1 MSFDSNSSD
10 QSFISIPSST
20 ASFHSMDNPT
30 RGNFRPN
37 IRAGALALERIQ
49 EVSADIEQQRTD
61 RRPVEEPFGWAEMA
75 GPACKLAREA
85 LNRYRDH
92 KKNSRRH
99 EHTQWETRR
108 NEDTKPS
115 HWDAKRDQGTG
126 RVDTSKIP
134 MRKYKDD
141 NPALRLLA
149 EHQERQRT
157 KRIKE
162 LKREGTTSFEFPGTP
177 LPAYAPKYKIPEDIY
192 EELEFKRLNDRLYTG
207 YHSDPEAARLMC
219 QPGKAYPSL
228 PQEDYDYVQFGGIR
242 KWAQGADEPKNKRK
256 IFRKRLSPPPP
267 TDTDDDSDENYAK
280 IAPRSPRPV
289 LRLRGGAGSSSGSP
303 SGTPST
309 IDRKRKQT
317 EGNDFNDHEL
327 LGEKRLQRAKTSTRI
342 CATMDDKPG
351 MDATQ
356 IRLYLSECREIDG
369 EFNVV
374 LNSEKEKKKISVKSF
389 NDLQAIR
396 LRYQD
401 LVDDLIAENSLLAGR
416 LMEART
422 HKPYVGIKQQK
433 ATALAAELASKPKKP
448 AMAGAPVAGGS
459 KPTKTMT
466 YAERVRFREPITTDT
481 EATATSDQ
489 FTVVRRKKNRKPKN
503 KKQHLTSGTDS
514 GTETRSKVKPDVL
527 QKKAKAERLKKI
539 EPPKTFTV
547 GVGTSTVGDVKK
559 TLWSDLL
566 KKLDA
571 PNIVSTRVMPKE
583 VLASTLA
590 IQNSV
595 LGLSSEEAIEGIEPS
610 FKRGPPNKETVHW
623 VCLVKPEVMSKIAG
637 KKVFLGMSCCRIT
650 EYFDYNQCFKCL
662 QYGHR
667 EKFCVSMFTACYHCA
682 EKSHTGK
689 DCPNKE
695 RPSKCYRECHAK
707 NVIRHSAMTSNQAY
721 QLTELRIVQH
731 NLNGQHIVVEQLR
744 DYCIDNRVDI
754 ALIQEFPSKNK
765 TIKGLDH
772 DPIRCIVG
780 GTGQK
785 PGAAIIV
792 FNAGLEVT
800 VLRNLSSDYFTV
812 ITVSI
817 GREIINFV
825 SSYFKFNIST
835 VEFVMKL
842 DAILNELKGETVI
855 CADVNAHSPL
865 WMCDASNNT
874 ARVKGRK
881 IEDLIERHHLTVH
894 NNNRRTYTYNR
905 VGMGKSNVD
914 VTMTTARLAARIT
927 RWKVTKGITD
937 SDHRVITFGLRHS
950 KTVRGGPDT
959 TRFNTDKADWDE
971 FNVNLA
977 RELGQAT
984 DLMRGDVDVRAA
996 ALTAAVRSAVESSI
1010 PRKRGLGRLAPPWW
1024 NDDLTKSRK
1033 VLNNFCNTKDYKVT
1047 DGQEYQRL
1055 RNKHLGLIR
1064 HSQAT
1069 DLMRGDVDVR
1079 AAALT
1084 AAIRSAAE
1092 SSIPRKRGPGRLPP
1106 PWWNDDLT
1114 KSRKSLNNFR
1124 NTKDYKVTDR
1134 QEYQRLRNKH
1144 LGLIRHSKFQMWKS
1158 FAESANDKVWGNL
1171 YKWVK
1176 KGPRTNKV
1184 LTALKK
1190 DDDTYTTSY
1199 LETAE
1204 YLLSSLIPTDKD
1216 AVPLGRDEIAVSTDT
1231 TVELQDVKDAI
1242 WRIGVKK
1249 HAELSIGTAT
1259 AKCNLTR
1266 GCPQGSQL
1274 GPILWNLSMDRALKL
1289 HRHDRS
1295 KIVAYADDLAVVTA
1309 GTNINIV
1316 RDRLS
1321 PMLDRLVNW
1330 ASERGLSFSP
1340 MKTNVM
1346 TLKGGLKPGYSIN
1359 FGNSAVISC
1368 SPIRY
1373 LGIQLDYKRTFWDHI
1388 LYVGRKSEDMY
1399 TRLRTAYA
1407 STWGEVSQESPY
1419 ALYAG
1424 DLEYTYGD
1432 LRASRKRRLSN
1443 TWRLGRKIGV
1453 RRD

>member
-1 MSFDSNSSD
+1 
-10 QSFISIPSST
+10 
-20 ASFHSMDNPT
+20 
-30 RGNFRPN
+30 
-37 IRAGALALERIQ
+37 
-49 EVSADIEQQRTD
+49 
-61 RRPVEEPFGWAEMA
+61 
-75 GPACKLAREA
+75 
-85 LNRYRDH
+85 
-92 KKNSRRH
+92 
-99 EHTQWETRR
+99 
-108 NEDTKPS
+108 
-115 HWDAKRDQGTG
+115 
-126 RVDTSKIP
+126 
-134 MRKYKDD
+134 
-141 NPALRLLA
+141 
-149 EHQERQRT
+149 
-157 KRIKE
+157 
-162 LKREGTTSFEFPGTP
+162 
-177 LPAYAPKYKIPEDIY
+177 
-192 EELEFKRLNDRLYTG
+192 
-207 YHSDPEAARLMC
+207 
-219 QPGKAYPSL
+219 
-228 PQEDYDYVQFGGIR
+228 
-242 KWAQGADEPKNKRK
+242 
-256 IFRKRLSPPPP
+256 
-267 TDTDDDSDENYAK
+267 
-280 IAPRSPRPV
+280 
-289 LRLRGGAGSSSGSP
+289 
-303 SGTPST
+303 
-309 IDRKRKQT
+309 
-317 EGNDFNDHEL
+317 
-327 LGEKRLQRAKTSTRI
+327 
-342 CATMDDKPG
+342 
-351 MDATQ
+351 
-356 IRLYLSECREIDG
+356 
-369 EFNVV
+369 
-374 LNSEKEKKKISVKSF
+374 
-389 NDLQAIR
+389 
-396 LRYQD
+396 
-401 LVDDLIAENSLLAGR
+401 
-416 LMEART
+416 
-422 HKPYVGIKQQK
+422 
-433 ATALAAELASKPKKP
+433 
-448 AMAGAPVAGGS
+448 
-459 KPTKTMT
+459 
-466 YAERVRFREPITTDT
+466 
-481 EATATSDQ
+481 
-489 FTVVRRKKNRKPKN
+489 
-503 KKQHLTSGTDS
+503 
-514 GTETRSKVKPDVL
+514 
-527 QKKAKAERLKKI
+527 
-539 EPPKTFTV
+539 
-547 GVGTSTVGDVKK
+547 
-559 TLWSDLL
+559 
-566 KKLDA
+566 
-571 PNIVSTRVMPKE
+571 
-583 VLASTLA
+583 
-590 IQNSV
+590 
-595 LGLSSEEAIEGIEPS
+595 
-610 FKRGPPNKETVHW
+610 
-623 VCLVKPEVMSKIAG
+623 
-637 KKVFLGMSCCRIT
+637 
-650 EYFDYNQCFKCL
+650 
-662 QYGHR
+662 
-667 EKFCVSMFTACYHCA
+667 
-682 EKSHTGK
+682 
-689 DCPNKE
+689 
-695 RPSKCYRECHAK
+695 
-707 NVIRHSAMTSNQAY
+707 MTSNQAY

-996 ALTAAVRSAVESSI
+996 ALTAA
-1010 PRKRGLGRLAPPWW
+1010 
-1024 NDDLTKSRK
+1024 
-1033 VLNNFCNTKDYKVT
+1033 
-1047 DGQEYQRL
+1047 
-1055 RNKHLGLIR
+1055 
-1064 HSQAT
+1064 
-1069 DLMRGDVDVR
+1069 
-1079 AAALT
+1079 
-1084 AAIRSAAE
+1084 IRSAAE

-1249 HAELSIGTAT
+1249 SPGIDGITSLILRRAWPLIQTPLRKLYKDCLESATFPDCWKTAVIVAIPKGGDKDLSLPKSYRPVSLLPTLGKALETLIIARLRAEVLVNLSEDQHGFMTGKSTISAIDSLLSWADGRKEKFVIGVFLDITGAFDNLNWEVLFQDVKDLGASQHTLSIIRDYLRNRHAELSIGTAT

-1359 FGNSAVISC
+1359 FGNLAVISC
-1368 SPIRY
+1368 SHPLVYHARKFDDFCESY
-1373 LGIQLDYKRTFWDHI
+1373 
-1388 LYVGRKSEDMY
+1388 GR
-1399 TRLRTAYA
+1399 
-1407 STWGEVSQESPY
+1407 
-1419 ALYAG
+1419 
-1424 DLEYTYGD
+1424 
-1432 LRASRKRRLSN
+1432 
-1443 TWRLGRKIGV
+1443 
-1453 RRD
+1453 